1 MIFNYNTAME
11 STITIHHWLDL
22 LQAAGCRVTAPRRAI
37 VDLLATGQ
45 HSLGPIEVYD
55 LGRAGHPGLGLG
67 TVYHPLEKREELG
80 LSEPVHRPAGCPRYL
95 RTADGHQHLLLCTTC
110 GL

>member
-37 VDLLATGQ
+37 VDLLAT
-45 HSLGPIEVYD
+45 S
-55 LGRAGHPGLGLG
+55 RAEA
-67 TVYHPLEKREELG
+67 LE
-80 LSEPVHRPAGCPRYL
+80 YL
-95 RTADGHQHLLLCTTC
+95 RNVQQRIDTLLELEAKERA
-110 GL
+110 